1 MSKKLKK
8 SGQIQLF
15 SKNLEHVTTRMY
27 KTPLERTH
35 IIDKWK
41 KLYPNR
47 CFFILIKPE
56 IYED

>member
-8 SGQIQLF
+8 SGQIQLY

-27 KTPLERTH
+27 KTSLDRNH
-35 IIDKWK
+35 IVEKWK